1 MILGMSVADF
11 TTVHVLLSL
20 IGLFAGAA
28 IVVAM
33 MGGKPLMLATAVF
46 LCSTALTSA
55 TGFLFHS
62 AAIGPAHIVGLVS
75 LAVLILA
82 CVALYRYHLHG
93 LWRLV
98 YVATTV
104 MAFYFDAFVAL
115 AQAFAKVASLRELA
129 PNGSGPTFLAAQ
141 LALLA
146 VFLALGL
153 LAAKRF
159 HPDLAQAA

>member
-1 MILGMSVADF
+1 VF
-11 TTVHVLLSL
+11 
-20 IGLFAGAA
+20 LFAT
-28 IVVAM
+28 V
-33 MGGKPLMLATAVF
+33 
-46 LCSTALTSA
+46 LTSA
-55 TGFLFHS
+55 TGFLFPS
-62 AAIGPAHIVGLVS
+62 AAIGPPHIVGLIS
-75 LAVLILA
+75 LAVLLLA
-82 CVALYRYHLHG
+82 GVAFYRYHLHG

-98 YVATTV
+98 YVSTTV

-153 LAAKRF
+153 VAAKRF
-159 HPDLAQAA
+159 HPPLAQPA